1 MQMLWRLSRSQ
12 KCLDWYWAMR
22 NDERKTKLAV
32 EHYLEHRDRIG
43 AGTAESTKY
52 NLAECREYARYV
64 TEIEM
69 AGDFAN
75 G

>member
-1 MQMLWRLSRSQ
+1 M
-12 KCLDWYWAMR
+12 
-22 NDERKTKLAV
+22 AV

-52 NLAECREYARYV
+52 NLAECREYVRYV

-69 AGDFAN
+69 AGENEVMNSRRFCEWVTDN
-75 G
+75 IGIRLNECCIM